1 MATLTDTEGIKARV
15 RELVAHH
22 APKAIDL
29 ARDILE
35 HPETGFREFRTAK
48 LVAEFFDYLGLPH
61 RDGLG
66 MTGVRADLT
75 GGKPGPRIA
84 VMGELDSLIVPG
96 HPFADRNTLFAHAC
110 GHHTQIGSM
119 LTVAAAL
126 ADPDVRDALHGK
138 VAFLAVPAE
147 EYIEL
152 EFRQTLVQ
160 DSKLEFMG
168 GKAELVRLGVFDDV
182 DMCMLTHSSTNA
194 AEGKLAV
201 GSINNGAIAKEA
213 RFLGLQA
220 HAGSAPHRGINALQA
235 ATLAMAAIN
244 ANRETFQDA
253 DAIRVHPII
262 TKGGDVVNAVPAEVR
277 MEMFV
282 RGRNLD
288 AIADA
293 DHKVER
299 ALKAGA
305 LGVGAKVEINT
316 FSAYLPMSHNPD
328 MLALFRGNAEAVVGV
343 DEVKSAGPRGSSTDM
358 GDLAHLMPTIQPYA
372 TGCTGTVHGADF
384 LVEDYDAAVAN
395 PAAAM
400 AMTVVDLL
408 AEGGRAASVLEAFE
422 APLSKDAYLALQRGF
437 NRRELFNGGA

>member
-96 HPFADRNTLFAHAC
+96 HPFADPNTLFAHAC

-126 ADPDVRDALHGK
+126 ADPDVRDALHGN

-160 DSKLEFMG
+160 DCKLEFMG

-213 RFLGLQA
+213 RFLGVQA

-293 DHKVER
+293 DRKVER

-328 MLALFRGNAEAVVGV
+328 MLALFRANAEAVVGA
-343 DEVKSAGPRGSSTDM
+343 DEVKPAGPRGSSTDM

-372 TGCTGTVHGADF
+372 TGCTGIVHGADF

-400 AMTVVDLL
+400 AMTIVDLL
-408 AEGGRAASVLEAFE
+408 AAGGHAASVLEAFE

-437 NRRELFNGGA
+437 NRRELFDGGA